1 MKGYIY
7 ISGNGADPQAND
19 TLNDPLFGKTPT
31 LGACM
36 PNIRRLVEP
45 GDYVFVISGKTV
57 GVQQYVVGG
66 FRVVEKI
73 SALAALDRFP
83 ENKLSIDEE
92 GKKRGNII
100 VMPDG
105 SQSPDDTHDPD
116 TFEDRI
122 QNYLVGVDPVVL
134 ETPEEVDVGRNE
146 TLEKLASIL
155 GRPRGNRVIDV
166 MGRWAKMDAAQV
178 SDMLAWLNGAK
189 DRVNNVENR

>member
-7 ISGNGADPQAND
+7 ISGGGADPEAND
-19 TLNDPLFGKTPT
+19 NLNDPLFEKTPT

-36 PNIRRLVEP
+36 PNIRRLVRP
-45 GDYVFVISGKTV
+45 GDYVFVISGKTI

-73 SALAALDRFP
+73 SALAALERFP
-83 ENKLSIDEE
+83 ENQLTIDGA

-105 SQSPDDTHDPD
+105 SQNPDDTHDPE
-116 TFEDRI
+116 TFENRI
-122 QNYLVGVDPVVL
+122 ENYLVGVDPVVL
-134 ETPEEVDVGRNE
+134 DTPNEVALGRNE
-146 TLEKLASIL
+146 TLEKLSSIL

-166 MGRWAKMDAAQV
+166 MGRWAKMDEGQV

-189 DRVNNVENR
+189 DRASNVENR